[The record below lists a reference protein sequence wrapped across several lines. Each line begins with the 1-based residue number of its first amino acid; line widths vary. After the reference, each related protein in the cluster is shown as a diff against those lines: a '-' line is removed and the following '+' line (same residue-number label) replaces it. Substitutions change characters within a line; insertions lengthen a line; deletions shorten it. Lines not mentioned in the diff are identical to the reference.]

1 MGEKTAILAVIV
13 VTVPLAALLIY
24 FAFRNFF
31 ASIRNVKDTID
42 TEVGR
47 SREGDAKPLRD
58 EQGRAASEPSGAMAS
73 RAERKPAPGSNIA
86 DRLQGATAATLTT
99 AVFAEFQEQA
109 KRSDDAHKAKI
120 RAHVG
125 RQMPPITQEGREALE
140 LGKRARLAIKH
151 VFPPRLPQRSM
162 SYFGGLPI
170 VPDDFDWPTL
180 HNRKGLLERLN
191 FMAQIDCSDLPPGP
205 GRHLFPDKGYLY
217 FFAPMSGTF
226 GPDAMHFVA
235 RYEPR
240 KVTQKWEPLDM
251 PVTGAIEPGDRMDM
265 IWRGKRTHYDRFEIE
280 FGWIEEPT
288 DDEVAARSGEG
299 HAFKVADKIRA
310 EKLDA
315 FYGPVISP
323 DPMLAAHH
331 APKDA
336 FWTPYPGFPANW
348 KTARIMRAFVEAYH
362 REETEDVATRLK
374 PLGEVAA
381 DNPEAQ
387 RLKTLQRE
395 LSAMRTK
402 MFNAFFPTINV
413 GHKDYDAPPIEVKQ
427 QIMVFLEDLRVNG
440 MPSSKERPYHHLRV
454 PTVIN
459 QWLEI
464 AAIHGAEGGLTNP
477 DGAVLISPDV
487 VAALAHRHTSRKHQ
501 MLGEGEVVQVAADE
515 MKDQYLLL
523 LQLGPDA
530 ALDWTVGEMGPLQYW
545 ITPEDLASRKFEN
558 TVLTIEAY

>member
-1 MGEKTAILAVIV
+1 MGEKLAILI
-13 VTVPLAALLIY
+13 TIGITLPLAVLLIY

-42 TEVGR
+42 AEVGHRGAFDTKGPSNDEGPVSNQRTR
-47 SREGDAKPLRD
+47 SVESP
-58 EQGRAASEPSGAMAS
+58 
-73 RAERKPAPGSNIA
+73 AESKPAAGY
-86 DRLQGATAATLTT
+86 RLQGANAATLTS
-99 AVFAEFQEQA
+99 VMFAEFQEQA
-109 KRSDDAHKAKI
+109 KRSDEAHKAKI
-120 RAHVG
+120 RAHV
-125 RQMPPITQEGREALE
+125 RRPVPPITPEGREAIE
-140 LGKRARLAIKH
+140 LGRRARLAIKH

-180 HNRKGLLERLN
+180 HNSKGLLERLN

-226 GPDAMHFVA
+226 GPDAMHFVV

-240 KVTQKWEPLDM
+240 QVTQKWEPLDM
-251 PVTGAIEPGDRMDM
+251 PFTGAIEPGDRMDM

-288 DDEVAARSGEG
+288 DDEVAARSDEG

-315 FYGPVISP
+315 FYGPAVP
-323 DPMLAAHH
+323 LDPMLSAYH

-336 FWTPYPGFPANW
+336 LWTPYPGFPANW
-348 KTARIMRAFVEAYH
+348 RTARIIRKFVEAYH
-362 REETEDVATRLK
+362 REETEDVANRLK
-374 PLGEVAA
+374 TLGNVTE
-381 DNPEAQ
+381 DDPEAQ

-395 LSAMRTK
+395 LSKMSMRIG
-402 MFNAFFPTINV
+402 NAFFPTINA
-413 GHKDYDAPPIEVKQ
+413 GLKEYHAPSLEVKQ
-427 QIMVFLEDLRVNG
+427 QIMTFLEDLRVNG
-440 MPSSKERPYHHLRV
+440 MPSSKERRYGHLRV
-454 PTVIN
+454 PAVIN

-464 AAIHGAEGGLTNP
+464 AAIHGAEDGLTHP
-477 DGAVLISPDV
+477 EGAALIAPEV
-487 VAALAHRHTSRKHQ
+487 IAALAHRHGSRKHQ

-515 MKDQYLLL
+515 MKDRYLLL

-545 ITPEDLASRKFEN
+545 ITPEDLAAKRFEN
-558 TVLTIEAY
+558 TILTIEAY